1 MLSRHNF
8 KFFVSTFVK
17 PGGKNI
23 VKLVIDSFQG
33 VYSDHPVE
41 LSAQY
46 MNIALLLLT
55 AMTFLVLVSIIH
67 LN

>member
-8 KFFVSTFVK
+8 KFSVRTFFK
-17 PGGKNI
+17 PGGEN
-23 VKLVIDSFQG
+23 VVQLVIDSFQG
-33 VYSDHPVE
+33 VYSDHPVK

-46 MNIALLLLT
+46 VKITLLLLT